1 MSLKI
6 TIDDTQESW
15 VFDNTMQIGRGM
27 TNIVTAHPVER
38 GADVADHVQRGQ
50 LRRSYSV
57 MMSDTPM
64 QDAQVTGSGPERS
77 NRCAVFLE
85 RCAGRTLTITHPL
98 DGTMTNMLLG
108 SFSGDRG
115 GVLME
120 SFALEF
126 TRLEYA
132 EVTSVRVPPSAPIRN
147 TTAASSLPDGQ
158 DLGAQATTT
167 TAGVAGAS
175 GGGATSASA
184 SAENADAR
192 DRSYLLQ
199 LLQGG
204 GILQ

>member
-1 MSLKI
+1 MSLMI
-6 TIDDTQESW
+6 TIDRTQESW
-15 VFDNTMQIGRGM
+15 VFDNTETLGRGM

-50 LRRSYSV
+50 LRRSYGTL
-57 MMSDTPM
+57 MTDTPRE
-64 QDAQVTGSGPERS
+64 DSPVVGSGPERID
-77 NRCAVFLE
+77 RCAEFLE
-85 RCAGRTLTITHPL
+85 RCAGELLTLTHSL
-98 DGTMTNMLLG
+98 QGTQTNMLLA

-115 GVLME
+115 GVLE
-120 SFALEF
+120 ERFALEF

-167 TAGVAGAS
+167 TAGVAGAGGS
-175 GGGATSASA
+175 ATGGASSAA
-184 SAENADAR
+184 NADAR

>member
-6 TIDDTQESW
+6 TIDRTQESW
-15 VFDNTMQIGRGM
+15 VFDNTETLGRGM

-50 LRRSYSV
+50 LRRSYGTL
-57 MMSDTPM
+57 MTDTPRE
-64 QDAQVTGSGPERS
+64 DAAVLGSGPERID
-77 NRCAVFLE
+77 RGAEFLE
-85 RCAGRTLTITHPL
+85 RCAGETLTLTHPKH
-98 DGTMTNMLLG
+98 GTQTNMLLA

-115 GVLME
+115 GVLE
-120 SFALEF
+120 ERFALEF

-167 TAGVAGAS
+167 TAGVAGA
-175 GGGATSASA
+175 GGAATGGASSAA
-184 SAENADAR
+184 NADAR